1 MKVKCDYCGSMIEE
15 NVPACPNCGAALNG
29 VNRFADKQPRTIE
42 ELKEWYISRKLPPE
56 EVTRFF
62 IGKDIRE
69 ARAFGIYQNALGDF
83 VVYKNKSNGQR
94 AIRYQGSDEAYA
106 VNELYQRLRA
116 EIAEQK
122 SRNGMV
128 SENSRQSGASY
139 TSFRKNDEVKAG
151 ADRMAKTVLKMI
163 LAMGIFWTAMVVF
176 IAFCIM
182 RSVYNSEPTEGYYR
196 YSGDTYYYQ
205 DDYWYYYNDLQDD
218 WSHVDSSQVPD
229 ITFRT
234 QGEYKTY
241 DHEGMQFEDSSWY
254 VEEPVRNYD
263 SYDSYDDYDDDWDDD
278 WDSDYDWDSGD
289 SWDSGSSDWDSDW

>member
-122 SRNGMV
+122 SRKG
-128 SENSRQSGASY
+128 SASGNEQTRYSG
-139 TSFRKNDEVKAG
+139 KKAEREG
-151 ADRMAKTVLKMI
+151 QWV
-163 LAMGIFWTAMVVF
+163 VVF
-176 IAFCIM
+176 LGTLWSIMAVIMFLCILGVLF
-182 RSVYNSEPTEGYYR
+182 SKAPKEGYYR
-196 YSGDTYYYQ
+196 YNDDTYYYQ
-205 DDYWYYYNDLQDD
+205 DSSWYYYNDLQDD
-218 WSHVDSSQVPD
+218 WSHVDSSQVPYID
-229 ITFRT
+229 KDT
-234 QGEYKTY
+234 QEEYAIDYHT
-241 DHEGMQFEDSSWY
+241 GTRFEDSTWY
-254 VEEPVRNYD
+254 EED
-263 SYDSYDDYDDDWDDD
+263 TYDDYDDD